1 MFVDELRPK
10 NLAVTEQRPWM
21 RPLCSL
27 SPPRASRAT
36 KRPPKTRFYPA
47 SFVPLFGFRVTLLSL
62 DKVYSVGLYLEVRA
76 SPAASLNGT
85 QYVDPDNSSTH
96 LPPSALTHAQLY
108 NEIQGWLICKALALW
123 GGFELALIDRRNSLC
138 CLHPQHSV
146 VFGVLQPPPPPPP
159 PPPAACSHSS
169 TRRPDWGRGRER
181 RGRGRGRGLCRH
193 GPVWAC
199 IRVQALIWVLYI
211 KLEMCS
217 CWHST
222 LQSSSQIQRV
232 GGSLMAA
239 ELRQ

>member
-21 RPLCSL
+21 KPLCSP

-36 KRPPKTRFYPA
+36 RRPPKTCFCPA
-47 SFVPLFGFRVTLLSL
+47 SFVPLFGFGVTLLSP
-62 DKVYSVGLYLEVRA
+62 DEVYSVGLYLEVRA
-76 SPAASLNGT
+76 NHAAPLNGT
-85 QYVDPDNSSTH
+85 QYVNPDNPPHTHTSS
-96 LPPSALTHAQLY
+96 PSALTHAQLY
-108 NEIQGWLICKALALW
+108 NEIQGWLICKAPALW

-138 CLHPQHSV
+138 CLHPQHSL
-146 VFGVLQPPPPPPP
+146 VFGVHGPPPPPPAPPP
-159 PPPAACSHSS
+159 PPPAAAAACSHSS
-169 TRRPDWGRGRER
+169 MGGQDWGRGREQS
-181 RGRGRGRGLCRH
+181 
-193 GPVWAC
+193 AC
-199 IRVQALIWVLYI
+199 ISGRALILVLCI

-232 GGSLMAA
+232 GGSLMAT